1 MATVQGT
8 LDQPLEDAAV
18 ATRRAAGSQGYS
30 IREGESAPNV
40 LVFKKESTRFSWGS
54 QLTVVLSSISPT
66 QTRLTITTKEKWAL
80 AEWGRGR
87 HAARRLLDEMGA
99 QH

>member
-1 MATVQGT
+1 
-8 LDQPLEDAAV
+8 
-18 ATRRAAGSQGYS
+18 
-30 IREGESAPNV
+30 
-40 LVFKKESTRFSWGS
+40 
-54 QLTVVLSSISPT
+54 VVLSSISPT